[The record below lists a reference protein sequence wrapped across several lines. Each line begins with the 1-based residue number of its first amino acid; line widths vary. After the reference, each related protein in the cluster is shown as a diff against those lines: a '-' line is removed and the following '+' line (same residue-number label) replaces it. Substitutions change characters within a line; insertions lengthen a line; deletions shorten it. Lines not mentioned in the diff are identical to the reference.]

1 MTILLRLCIRV
12 VLVCVIAVAGWLS
25 WGFYRNHKIE
35 RAFEELPLGTSRAE
49 VGRRLGKPLDSQACI
64 ASFADESACS
74 HLMIY
79 PYAFAPYLPAYWVF
93 GFDDKGRL
101 TDLSYTTSP

>member
-1 MTILLRLCIRV
+1 MRRFVLL
-12 VLVCVIAVAGWLS
+12 CVIAVLAAVFGWLI

-35 RAFEELPLGTSRAE
+35 KAFEQLPVGTSRAE
-49 VGRRLGKPLDSQACI
+49 VSRRLGKPLDTQACV

-79 PYAFAPYLPAYWVF
+79 PYAFAPALPAYWLFV
-93 GFDDKGRL
+93 FDDQGRL
-101 TDLSYTTSP
+101 IDRQYTTSP